1 MKLKADAR
9 GWSSDFSGRARGRRD
24 HGRQLDTDGNIHVA
38 GHTKS
43 TDFPVTAVAP
53 QTKAGGRRLLP
64 WQSSPPKRS
73 RIVYAT
79 YLGGK
84 RNEFA
89 EQRPC

>member
-1 MKLKADAR
+1 MGAR
-9 GWSSDFSGRARGRRD
+9 
-24 HGRQLDTDGNIHVA
+24 LDTDGNIHVA

-53 QTKAGGRRLLP
+53 QTKAGGLSDCYPGKALP
-64 WQSSPPKRS
+64 PMRS

-89 EQRPC
+89 EHRPC